1 MKYLTFVLVLT
12 LTTVAVDVAEAAKPK
27 SIKYV
32 EDLVLKNDTI
42 YAHYVVSCSDGT
54 YSDISAWDN
63 RKLWCV
69 GKGTRDSEAC
79 AKKQIKI
86 AKRVCSAA

>member
-1 MKYLTFVLVLT
+1 VKNLILILIIA
-12 LTTVAVDVAEAAKPK
+12 LLAPVANAAKPK

-32 EDLVLKNDTI
+32 EDLVLEDETI
-42 YAHYVVSCSDGT
+42 YSHYVVNCTNGAT
-54 YSDISAWDN
+54 SDISAWDN

-69 GKGTRDSEAC
+69 GKGSRDPEAC
-79 AKKQIKI
+79 AKKQIKT